1 MKEIIRITIALTL
14 SCLLAGLVIGT
25 TFIFTAKAKQQN
37 EHLNVQQTML
47 GLLGYGP
54 QRPAAPELQLHQVH
68 RYIVRENETIRMG
81 YMLPAMC
88 SGGGKGYVWVVL
100 DLKGQFLQ
108 RSDLALTPEAARS
121 ADDRKKALAGI
132 LDPGAEADFADTMII
147 ACLGDRLT
155 AYLLPGEFPGFKT
168 FIKAMVALDAD
179 FQLLGLEVIEH
190 EEDPGLGGE
199 ITQDYFK
206 NQFVGKTFEKL
217 KRLTVIKEPL
227 PADYERYLKSMGLEN
242 SGLSESEAA
251 DIRQRYKEQDI
262 HALTG
267 ATISSAAVTN
277 GVKAMV
283 KKFAYRIQIL
293 DQALAD
299 GDVKVLF

>member
-1 MKEIIRITIALTL
+1 MREIIKITVALTI
-14 SCLLAGLVIGT
+14 SCLVAGLVIGT
-25 TFIFTAKAKQQN
+25 TFIFTAKAKQHN

-54 QRPAAPELQLHQVH
+54 RRPAAPGLALHQVY
-68 RYIVRENETIRMG
+68 RYILRDADTLRMG
-81 YMLPAMC
+81 YMVPAVNG
-88 SGGGKGYVWVVL
+88 SGEGYAWVVL
-100 DLKGQFLQ
+100 DLKGRFLE
-108 RSDLALTPEAARS
+108 RHDLTVTPEAALS
-121 ADDRKKALAGI
+121 AEDRKKAIAKTLN
-132 LDPGAEADFADTMII
+132 PGTEIDFADTMII
-147 ACLGDRLT
+147 ACLDDKRM

-168 FIKAMVALDAD
+168 FIKAMVALNAD

-206 NQFVGKTFEKL
+206 NQFVGKSFETL

-227 PADYERYLKSMGLEN
+227 PADYERYLTSMGMGDK
-242 SGLSESEAA
+242 GLSDSEAA
-251 DIRQRYKEQDI
+251 EIHEQYKDQDI

-299 GDVKVLF
+299 GDVTVLF

>member
-1 MKEIIRITIALTL
+1 MREIFKITVALTI
-14 SCLLAGLVIGT
+14 SCLVAGLVIGT
-25 TFIFTAKAKQQN
+25 TFIFTAKAKQHN
-37 EHLNVQQTML
+37 EHLNVQKTMFD
-47 GLLGYGP
+47 LLGYSP
-54 QRPAAPELQLHQVH
+54 ERPPAPELELHQIH
-68 RYIVRENETIRMG
+68 RYIIHDTNTLRLG
-81 YMLPAMC
+81 YMVPAMN
-88 SGGGKGYVWVVL
+88 GNGEGYAWVVL
-100 DLKGQFLQ
+100 DLKGQFLE
-108 RSDLALTPEAARS
+108 RHDLELTTEAALS
-121 ADDRKKALAGI
+121 AEDRKKALAKT
-132 LDPGAEADFADTMII
+132 LSPGTTVDFADTMIV
-147 ACLGDRLT
+147 ASLGEKRT

-206 NQFVGKTFEKL
+206 NQFVGKSFEKL
-217 KRLTVIKEPL
+217 KRITVIKEPL
-227 PADYERYLKSMGLEN
+227 PADYERYLKSMGLRDN
-242 SGLSESEAA
+242 GMSDSEAA
-251 DIRQRYKEQDI
+251 ETRQRYKDEDI

-277 GVKAMV
+277 GVKSMV

-299 GDVKVLF
+299 GEVAVLF

>member
-1 MKEIIRITIALTL
+1 MKEIIKITVALTI
-14 SCLLAGLVIGT
+14 SCLVAGLVIGT
-25 TFIFTAKAKQQN
+25 TFIFTAKAKQHN

-47 GLLGYGP
+47 GLLGYSP
-54 QRPAAPELQLHQVH
+54 ERPAAPELKLYPVY
-68 RYIVRENETIRMG
+68 RYIIRKAETLQMG
-81 YMLPAMC
+81 YLVPTMN
-88 SGGGKGYVWVVL
+88 GGDEGYTLIVL
-100 DLKGQFLQ
+100 DLKGRFLE
-108 RSDLALTPEAARS
+108 RRDLALTVEAAFS
-121 ADDRKKALAGI
+121 AEDRKKALAKI
-132 LDPGAEADFADTMII
+132 LPAEAAFDFADTMII
-147 ACLGDRLT
+147 ASLGDKRT

-206 NQFVGKTFEKL
+206 NQFVGKSFEKL
-217 KRLTVIKEPL
+217 KQLAVVKEPL
-227 PADYERYLKSMGLEN
+227 PADYERYLKSMGLED
-242 SGLSESEAA
+242 SGFSDSEAD
-251 DIRQRYKEQDI
+251 DIRQRYKDKDI

-277 GVKAMV
+277 GVKGMV

-299 GDVKVLF
+299 GDVQVLF

>member
-25 TFIFTAKAKQQN
+25 TFIFTAKAKQHN

-54 QRPAAPELQLHQVH
+54 ERPAAPELQLHQVH
-68 RYIVRENETIRMG
+68 RYIVKDNETMRMG
-81 YMLPAMC
+81 YMLPARC
-88 SGGGKGYVWVVL
+88 SGGGPGYVWVEL
-100 DLKGQFLQ
+100 DLKGEFLE
-108 RSDLALTPEAARS
+108 RRELALTPEAALS

-132 LDPGAEADFADTMII
+132 LDAGAEADFADTMII
-147 ACLGDRLT
+147 ACLGQRRT

-206 NQFVGKTFEKL
+206 NQFVGKSFEKL

-227 PADYERYLKSMGLEN
+227 PAEYERYLKSMGLGN

-251 DIRQRYKEQDI
+251 GIRQRYKDQDI

-283 KKFAYRIQIL
+283 KKFAYRIQVL
-293 DQALAD
+293 DQALTD

>member
-1 MKEIIRITIALTL
+1 MKEIIKITVALTI
-14 SCLLAGLVIGT
+14 SCLVAGLVIGT

-54 QRPAAPELQLHQVH
+54 ERPAAPELKLYQVH
-68 RYIVRENETIRMG
+68 RYIIRNADTLHMG
-81 YMLPAMC
+81 YMVPAINGN
-88 SGGGKGYVWVVL
+88 SDGYAWVEL
-100 DLKGQFLQ
+100 DLKGRFLQ
-108 RSDLALTPEAARS
+108 RQDLALTAEAALS
-121 ADDRKKALAGI
+121 AEDRKKALAKI
-132 LDPGAEADFADTMII
+132 LTPGTEVNFADTMIV
-147 ACLGDRLT
+147 ASMDDKRT

-206 NQFVGKTFEKL
+206 NQFVGKSFEKL
-217 KRLTVIKEPL
+217 KHLTVIKEPL
-227 PADYERYLKSMGLEN
+227 PADYERYLKSMGLRDN
-242 SGLSESEAA
+242 GLADSEAA
-251 DIRQRYKEQDI
+251 EIRQRYKDKDI

-277 GVKAMV
+277 GVKGMV

-293 DQALAD
+293 DQAIAD
-299 GDVKVLF
+299 GEVKVLF